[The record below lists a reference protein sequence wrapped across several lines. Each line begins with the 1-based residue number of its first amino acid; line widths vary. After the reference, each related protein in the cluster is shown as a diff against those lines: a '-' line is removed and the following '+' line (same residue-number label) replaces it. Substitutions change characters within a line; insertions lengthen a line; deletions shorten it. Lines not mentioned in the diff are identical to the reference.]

1 MKTTIL
7 WTIVLFA
14 PLLWTTSVQAIFG
27 IPDVAALAQRVTI
40 IANQGIQIAN
50 SVTQLN
56 KMTEQV
62 DKLKAQYEHIQEST
76 LGQVG
81 ALTDALTDLTALPTQ
96 LVGAGLAW
104 RDDFTGLKTAAL
116 VTAIGEFSTDGTSL
130 TDHWRD
136 RLAQASTITEADV
149 IAEYATLPVSLAEH
163 AAANYRRGSDV
174 GAQRAALNYG
184 VNDAAANAT
193 ATLVSAGA
201 SYATLRAQTNKADT
215 ALREAQVTGVVTTGE
230 VLSAM
235 LQLQTFQATQAAAD
249 ALAAEERRREL
260 DAARLATHRAAQ
272 AEHAARVAGIAGRA
286 DGGDRLRFRVQ

>member
-7 WTIVLFA
+7 WTLVLFA
-14 PLLWTTSVQAIFG
+14 PLMWTTSVHAIFG
-27 IPDVAALAQRVTI
+27 IPDLAALAQRVTI

-56 KMTEQV
+56 KITEQF

-76 LGQVG
+76 LGHVG
-81 ALTDALTDLTALPTQ
+81 ALTDAFTDLTALPTQ

-136 RLAQASTITEADV
+136 RLALASTITEADV

-163 AAANYRRGSDV
+163 AADNYRRGSEV

-193 ATLVSAGA
+193 ATLVSAGE

-272 AEHAARVAGIAGRA
+272 AEHSARVAGIAGRA

>member
-14 PLLWTTSVQAIFG
+14 PLMWTTSVQAIFG

-50 SVTQLN
+50 SVTQIN
-56 KMTEQV
+56 KMTEQF

-76 LGQVG
+76 LGHVG

-136 RLAQASTITEADV
+136 RLALASTITEADV
-149 IAEYATLPVSLAEH
+149 IAEYATLPVSP
-163 AAANYRRGSDV
+163 RR
-174 GAQRAALNYG
+174 
-184 VNDAAANAT
+184 
-193 ATLVSAGA
+193 A
-201 SYATLRAQTNKADT
+201 S
-215 ALREAQVTGVVTTGE
+215 GG
-230 VLSAM
+230 
-235 LQLQTFQATQAAAD
+235 QLPPRQ
-249 ALAAEERRREL
+249 
-260 DAARLATHRAAQ
+260 
-272 AEHAARVAGIAGRA
+272 
-286 DGGDRLRFRVQ
+286 